1 MGGGDGKRKKSARKG
16 GKAGDDKPAGQ
27 SFGSFKD
34 LLRSQGG
41 EPESSSPDEPEQ
53 DRGWTLEVAIP
64 FNLFENVLPQG
75 HPNPGDRWRLNLSR
89 LEDEMRSKSQWSQ
102 GDRNFPRFH
111 HPEYFGTVEFHPDA
125 PQVMTDEE

>member
-1 MGGGDGKRKKSARKG
+1 MIDIDGTLN
-16 GKAGDDKPAGQ
+16 DPTDV
-27 SFGSFKD
+27 
-34 LLRSQGG
+34 
-41 EPESSSPDEPEQ
+41 

-64 FNLFENVLPQG
+64 FKLFENVLPQG

-111 HPEYFGTVEFHPDA
+111 LKEHTFASGSETI
-125 PQVMTDEE
+125 